1 MVSAVT
7 LLNIWNQL
15 IFIIAGCRVSIIE
28 NADKVYWNAG
38 TPERENVHWTTRV
51 KYEEFVTDSR
61 RLNAMRYLK
70 ELHKNDWF
78 GANIGT
84 YAIF

>member
-1 MVSAVT
+1 M
-7 LLNIWNQL
+7 
-15 IFIIAGCRVSIIE
+15 
-28 NADKVYWNAG
+28 YWNAG
-38 TPERENVHWTTRV
+38 TPERENVHWNTRV

-84 YAIF
+84 YVIF

>member
-1 MVSAVT
+1 M
-7 LLNIWNQL
+7 
-15 IFIIAGCRVSIIE
+15 
-28 NADKVYWNAG
+28 YWNAG
-38 TPERENVHWTTRV
+38 TGERESVHWRTRV

-84 YAIF
+84 YAILFILYN